1 MKSTVPARQTDV
13 LADWTP
19 GERRALVNALTRRGF
34 VATAAA
40 VAALAG
46 FDGAGAQTPGASP
59 GGGGGE
65 GTRTVETV
73 NGPVEVPANPMRVV
87 CVDSYS
93 LAALIDAGLV
103 PVGVPELDLD
113 SFIAPYREALASVP
127 TIGPLQGIDVERITV
142 LQPEVILSINA
153 PWATGIYDQ
162 LTQIAPTVLL
172 DYTVPNAWQ
181 VLSDRFAAAV
191 GREADL
197 ATVKETYAE
206 RTAAVKATYA
216 DAMATL
222 KWAVAIGWGA
232 ADNQFALYYPDSAP
246 GVILTD
252 CGAQFIA
259 AAAGKAGTSEQFSY
273 ERLSLLEDADILLT
287 YGVRDGQPEE
297 QTQEMLDQPL
307 FQALRVAQEG
317 HLFALSNVIP
327 SSYGAAI
334 LFVGSVETILGQ
346 VTGGGTGTGTGTPAA
361 SPAA

>member
-1 MKSTVPARQTDV
+1 MKSMSSPMRTDALV
-13 LADWTP
+13 DWTP
-19 GERRALVNALTRRGF
+19 AECQALVNALTRRGF
-34 VATAAA
+34 VATAAS

-46 FDGAGAQTPGASP
+46 LRVAGAQTPGATP
-59 GGGGGE
+59 GDG

-73 NGPVEVPANPMRVV
+73 NGPVEVPAHPTRVV

-113 SFIAPYREALASVP
+113 SFIAPYKAALTGVP
-127 TIGPLQGIDVERITV
+127 TIGTFQGIDVEKIKV

-153 PWATGIYDQ
+153 PWATDIYDQ

-181 VLSDRFAAAV
+181 VLSDQFAFAV

-197 ATVKETYAE
+197 ATVKATYAE
-206 RTAAVKATYA
+206 RTAAVKAANA

-259 AAAGKAGTSEQFSY
+259 AAEGKTGASEQFSY

-297 QTQEMLDQPL
+297 QTQAMFDQPL

-317 HLFALSNVIP
+317 HLFPLSNVIP

-346 VTGGGTGTGTGTPAA
+346 VMGGGTGTGTPAA